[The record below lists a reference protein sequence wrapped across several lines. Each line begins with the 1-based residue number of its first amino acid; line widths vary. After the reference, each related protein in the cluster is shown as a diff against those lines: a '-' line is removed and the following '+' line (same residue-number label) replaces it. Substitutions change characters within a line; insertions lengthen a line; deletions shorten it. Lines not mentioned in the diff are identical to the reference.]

1 MPVAEDQRSQEEEQ
15 SESQRPGSAG
25 EAVLSDLPGIIA
37 LRHAR
42 ENQDFY
48 GRRFASMDLAWD
60 VVSQEEVADGY
71 RVQLSY
77 RLEHGFRA
85 NPGVEEFI
93 IDRQGSVQSR
103 LIVTEPP
110 RRGGF
115 LG

>member
-1 MPVAEDQRSQEEEQ
+1 MTEVQDPQEEDQP
-15 SESQRPGSAG
+15 ESQRPGSAG

-71 RVQLSY
+71 GVQLSY
-77 RLEHGFRA
+77 RVEHGFRA
-85 NPGVEEFI
+85 NPGVGEFI
-93 IDRQGSVQSR
+93 INRQGSVQSR
-103 LIVTEPP
+103 RIVTEPP

>member
-1 MPVAEDQRSQEEEQ
+1 MTVAEDQSGQEEEQ
-15 SESQRPGSAG
+15 PESQRPGSAG
-25 EAVLSDLPGIIA
+25 GFILFDLPGIIA
-37 LRHAR
+37 LNHAR

-60 VVSQEEVADGY
+60 GVSQEEVADGY

-85 NPGVEEFI
+85 NPGFEEFI
-93 IDRQGSVQSR
+93 IDWKGSVQSR
-103 LIVTEPP
+103 RIVTEPP